1 MSEWVAA
8 ERFPAFFFWS
18 VFYLRFFFQSSRP
31 CSHLFAVLT
40 LLVDFN
46 DPKADTLLVRRAV
59 LFWLD

>member
-1 MSEWVAA
+1 MG
-8 ERFPAFFFWS
+8 RCGTFFRLFFWS
-18 VFYLRFFFQSSRP
+18 VFYLRFFFQSSRL

-46 DPKADTLLVRRAV
+46 DPKVDTLLVRRAV

>member
-1 MSEWVAA
+1 
-8 ERFPAFFFWS
+8 
-18 VFYLRFFFQSSRP
+18 
-31 CSHLFAVLT
+31 LFAVLT